1 MKCTAK
7 HLHLW
12 ILSIFPLLNLYT
24 HNIDQI
30 DPIRL
35 VVPILVTL
43 LTTALIWFLL
53 STLFHQGQKAP
64 LLTSFL
70 LLIFFSYGY
79 LLDVLHIHLFG
90 ASLFHHY
97 IAFPIWLLV
106 LGFGIF
112 TIVTKLSSPPIWNT
126 LANALSAGLLLVIV
140 GQVSAH
146 YLQKRTPDAGPTRR
160 SEATQA
166 AKMEILPD
174 IYYII
179 LDGYGRSDILD
190 SLYHFDNAPFLDSL
204 QKKGFY
210 IASKARSN
218 YGQTLLS
225 MSSSL
230 NMDYIQNMITVT
242 DRYQDRALLRTLV
255 NNNRV
260 FQRLDQLDYQ
270 IITTDM
276 GRDSKYTDIHL
287 SLGWFADEYT
297 YEVFNLT
304 PITAVL
310 SLASSFNI
318 LDVTDF
324 YERHRRQIEYIFDR
338 IPDFSEWDAPTFVY
352 AHILAPHPPFVFTAN
367 GEPKNPHAY
376 FSISDGD
383 SYRKKFDQSCVDYRQ
398 DYIEQLQYIN
408 TKTLDMVNN
417 ILDRSGPN
425 TVIILQG
432 DHGPGSE
439 LYFENKTRTNIG
451 ERFSILNAYYVPDPV
466 RHLLYDHITPV
477 NTFRLLFDHCFQL
490 SYSLLEDRSYYS
502 TWSHPFD
509 FQNIILNE
517 KDSEQR

>member
-1 MKCTAK
+1 MKRTAK
-7 HLHLW
+7 HLHPW

-43 LTTALIWFLL
+43 LTTALLWFIL
-53 STLFHQGQKAP
+53 TTFFHQGQKAP

-70 LLIFFSYGY
+70 LLVFFSYGY
-79 LLDVLHIHLFG
+79 LLDAFHVHLFG
-90 ASLFHHY
+90 TSLFHHY

-106 LGFGIF
+106 LGLG
-112 TIVTKLSSPPIWNT
+112 TMAIVTKISSPSVWNT
-126 LANALSAGLLLVIV
+126 LGNALSAGLLLVIV

-146 YLQKRTPDAGPTRR
+146 YLQNRPPDPGLARENEPTQGT
-160 SEATQA
+160 SEGA
-166 AKMEILPD
+166 LPD
-174 IYYII
+174 IYYIV

-190 SLYHFDNAPFLDSL
+190 SLYHFDNTSFLNSL
-204 QKKGFY
+204 QKQGFF

-225 MSSSL
+225 MSSTL
-230 NMDYIQNMITVT
+230 NMDYVQNLVSVT
-242 DRYQDRALLRTLV
+242 EGYEDRAPLRSLV
-255 NNNRV
+255 DNNQV

-297 YEVFNLT
+297 YEVVNLT

-310 SLASSFNI
+310 SLASSVDI
-318 LDVTDF
+318 LDVTNF
-324 YERHRRQIEYIFDR
+324 YERHRRQIQYIFDR
-338 IPDFSEWDAPTFVY
+338 VPDFSEWETPTFVY
-352 AHILAPHPPFVFTAN
+352 AHILAPHPPFVFTSD
-367 GEPKNPHAY
+367 GESKNPHAY

-383 SYRKKFDQSCVDYRQ
+383 SYRKKFNQSCVDYRG
-398 DYIEQLQYIN
+398 DYIQQLQYIN
-408 TKTLDMVNN
+408 TKTLAMVNE

-439 LYFENKTRTNIG
+439 LHFESKTQTNIG
-451 ERFSILNAYYVPDPV
+451 ERFSILNAYYVSDSMK
-466 RHLLYDHITPV
+466 HLLYDSITPV

-502 TWSHPFD
+502 TWSRPFD
-509 FQNIILNE
+509 FQRILMNE
-517 KDSEQR
+517 DHVQP